1 MFYYIAVDS
10 NGFIGG
16 AFESSK
22 QAAPEQTDLIQVDR
36 YDPTY
41 CGRYYLNGE
50 IGPAP
55 REGYYWRWDEDT
67 NQFVETLFPTE

>member
-1 MFYYIAVDS
+1 MFYYIQVDS

-22 QAAPEQTDLIQVDR
+22 QAAPEQTDLVLVDS

-55 REGYYWRWDEDT
+55 REGYYWAWDGDT

>member
-1 MFYYIAVDS
+1 MFSYIQVDS

-16 AFESSK
+16 TFESSK
-22 QAAPEQTDLIQVDR
+22 QAAPEQTDLIQVDS

-67 NQFVETLFPTE
+67 SQFVETLFPTE